1 SSDRKIGVL
10 YQANRLAERHC
21 VEVVRATPAPTRL
34 LADPGVPPFPFLSFA
49 VNRRA
54 QMSRFLASN
63 IDALNYINYRIGQ
76 LIFQLLFWRKCRKSY
91 AGCQFFDLF

>member
-1 SSDRKIGVL
+1 MYVLRETHARTLLLDDHGVF
-10 YQANRLAERHC
+10 
-21 VEVVRATPAPTRL
+21 
-34 LADPGVPPFPFLSFA
+34 PFPFLSFA